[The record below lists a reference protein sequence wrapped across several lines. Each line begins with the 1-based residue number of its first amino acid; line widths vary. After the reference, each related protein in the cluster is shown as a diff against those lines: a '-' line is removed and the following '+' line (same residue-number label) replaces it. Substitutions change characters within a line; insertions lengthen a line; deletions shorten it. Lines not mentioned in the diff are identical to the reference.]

1 VNQRIAPGNSIDQTC
16 NKKAAPQGSR
26 LYRHQYVVLGIQ
38 SPAKW
43 YLKVS
48 SKSSLPKPGPG
59 TGTRHLLRSGDGK
72 LGQTVSKN
80 PLRVNPTAMFDKN
93 ASTWKFFVAILLQ
106 KGPGS
111 SVGIESNQGLG
122 HGGSPG
128 RASAAGRPI
137 YGSDD
142 LRACRATGPRYRRRT
157 RHRL

>member
-48 SKSSLPKPGPG
+48 SKSLLSKPGPG

-80 PLRVNPTAMFDKN
+80 PLRVNPTGMFDRN
-93 ASTWKFFVAILLQ
+93 PPGWKIFCCYLATT
-106 KGPGS
+106 
-111 SVGIESNQGLG
+111 
-122 HGGSPG
+122 
-128 RASAAGRPI
+128 SA
-137 YGSDD
+137 
-142 LRACRATGPRYRRRT
+142 
-157 RHRL
+157 